1 MSKLYDTLEKIQ
13 EQETDTTPAH
23 KAFRPPPAPRTR
35 RFVPLLL
42 GVLVVIALVVVA
54 SYTLPLFN
62 KDVSRQQKK
71 AEVSRPAEQQAV
83 SSRVSRPAPQ
93 EAEDEKRPGPAQGEY
108 FNNHAVSLNAQGQP
122 WTALYY
128 LDKASRA
135 APERPEPLINMA
147 LILTQMDLGFP
158 AGRLFKKAHQLD
170 PDNAYL
176 RQAMELAIA
185 KQVLPLDFYE
195 TMPVP
200 ARKGT

>member
-23 KAFRPPPAPRTR
+23 KAFTPPPARRTSR
-35 RFVPLLL
+35 LVPLLA
-42 GVLVVIALVVVA
+42 GVLLVIALVVA
-54 SYTLPLFN
+54 SYTLPLVN

-71 AEVSRPAEQQAV
+71 AESSRPAEQQAL
-83 SSRVSRPAPQ
+83 SSRISQPGPQ
-93 EAEDEKRPGPAQGEY
+93 VAEEEKRDDQAQGEY
-108 FNNHAVSLNAQGQP
+108 FNNHAVRLNAEGET
-122 WTALYY
+122 WIALYY
-128 LDKASRA
+128 LDKASRV

-158 AGRLFKKAHQLD
+158 AGRFFKKAHQLD
-170 PDNAYL
+170 PKSEYL

-185 KQVLPLDFYE
+185 KQVLPPDFHK
-195 TMPVP
+195 TLSPL

>member
-13 EQETDTTPAH
+13 EQETDSTPAH
-23 KAFRPPPAPRTR
+23 KVFTPPPGRRTS
-35 RFVPLLL
+35 RFVPLLT
-42 GVLVVIALVVVA
+42 GVLLVIALVVA

-71 AEVSRPAEQQAV
+71 AETSRPAEQQAV
-83 SSRVSRPAPQ
+83 TSRLSRPVPRV
-93 EAEDEKRPGPAQGEY
+93 AEEEKRAGQTQGEY
-108 FNNHAVSLNAQGQP
+108 FNNHAVRLNAQGGT

-128 LDKASRA
+128 LDKACKV

-170 PDNAYL
+170 PKNEYL

-185 KQVLPLDFYE
+185 KQVLPPDFYK
-195 TMPVP
+195 TLSLP